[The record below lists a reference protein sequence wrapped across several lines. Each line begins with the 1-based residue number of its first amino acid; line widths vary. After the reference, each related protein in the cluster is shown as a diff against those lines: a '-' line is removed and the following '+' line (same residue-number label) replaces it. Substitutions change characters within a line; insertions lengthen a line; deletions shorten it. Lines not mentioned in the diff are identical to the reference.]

1 MSDLNAAP
9 SSTDPSPDLQI
20 ETKHYADGASATGV
34 APLPDVSPNG
44 AAAVTPEA
52 GTAAVGEPAG
62 DAGAQLPPAGP
73 AAADLTADSPQ
84 SSNGA
89 IVSTSAAGEAGN
101 AGASA
106 ALQSPSTSDAGS
118 SAASLSPAAPAAGS
132 DGGDAPTIHSDL
144 AGAIGDA
151 VLTGTGYY
159 RIGGEDAEPA
169 IDPAAHLSR
178 LDAMLAELERK
189 LALGIHTFA
198 HEITA
203 ARDHLAKLL

>member
-9 SSTDPSPDLQI
+9 SSTEPA
-20 ETKHYADGASATGV
+20 ADV
-34 APLPDVSPNG
+34 APMSPAELAALPDWVKNG
-44 AAAVTPEA
+44 QPPAPEA
-52 GTAAVGEPAG
+52 GTAAMGETA
-62 DAGAQLPPAGP
+62 AAP
-73 AAADLTADSPQ
+73 AAAAPSDISAT
-84 SSNGA
+84 
-89 IVSTSAAGEAGN
+89 TSAAAAESGATPGAGEPGN

-106 ALQSPSTSDAGS
+106 ALLPLSTSDAGS
-118 SAASLSPAAPAAGS
+118 SDAPLSPAAPAAGS

-169 IDPAAHLSR
+169 IQAGADSINIGAHLSR

-189 LALGIHTFA
+189 IAAGIHTFA

-203 ARDHLAKLL
+203 AREHLAKPL